1 MSKEEKWFNAFVS
14 MFQRGILQ
22 EEHMDL
28 VAQGDT
34 KKRMEE
40 LVTRLRSAKSARSA
54 AVLGKRDR
62 EMAELPEG
70 EASQP

>member
-1 MSKEEKWFNAFVS
+1 
-14 MFQRGILQ
+14 MFQQGILQ

-54 AVLGKRDR
+54 VLGKRDR
-62 EMAELPEG
+62 EQAELPES
-70 EASQP
+70 ESDTPMAE